1 MGRCEKRR
9 VGRVLVTR
17 KRGRKRF
24 EDCDSIENSLRS
36 VDPWGRIGWRQWKES
51 FSLMTKPKW
60 LPLIWPPPF
69 TPRSSRPLLHR
80 SRLPIVPPF
89 SLSLSLSLFPPLP
102 FFVHPPHSVYRVT
115 QKNNDRERQRG
126 VEKIENKRE
135 GARKR
140 EEPAEKSREACKDR
154 SPVATAT
161 SKIDAPDRDRSIFS
175 DTKVSPDVLC
185 ITVKLALCGQ
195 KLRKIS
201 SFFVLSKRV

>member
-60 LPLIWPPPF
+60 LPLIWPTPF
-69 TPRSSRPLLHR
+69 YPAFLPATSSPQSSPYRPT
-80 SRLPIVPPF
+80 SFP
-89 SLSLSLSLFPPLP
+89 LSLSLFPPLP

-140 EEPAEKSREACKDR
+140 EESAEKSREACKDR

-161 SKIDAPDRDRSIFS
+161 SKIDAPDRDRSISS